1 MVIRRLLAQT
11 RLRLLLLALLATF
24 GILPIV
30 FTTIANLR
38 INRDLVEREEQ
49 LNLSRQVEQLA
60 ERLRLELDSVARQ
73 LELLRAGWGTVAND
87 PERRGH
93 LLRRFLAATQQDFRL
108 RVVDAASGLAFQP
121 DLEPELAATAEAA
134 RVAGS
139 RFALAPRA
147 SGELWLVVSDL
158 PAGRREPTLQAILPL
173 DLAPPRG
180 QEVFLLHRSSGEVLW
195 AEPVGKGPVW
205 DAVGRSPE
213 VRGYLTNAV
222 SVFEYDLRVGAATRP
237 MLGRIVPLGDT
248 EWALLVHRP
257 KSAALVVFPR
267 LVDNAMLI
275 GAVTVLLALVLGA
288 LASNVISRPIQELAE
303 TSHEIASGH
312 FGKRVLV
319 RAGSGLEIAELA
331 ESFNTM
337 SEHVESHVRRLHRA
351 AQVNREL
358 FISTLRVMLA
368 AIEAKEPYTAGHSER
383 VAAYSR
389 AIARRLMLDD
399 GSLEGLK
406 EEAWTAG
413 LLHDIGKIG
422 IEDRILNKGDILT
435 REEFEE
441 MKRHPVLGAEILA
454 PVDALRPI
462 VPAIRY
468 HHERWLGGGYPEGLA
483 GEDIPFLARIVAVA
497 DTFDALTTQR
507 VYQDPYSPEEALEI
521 LRDLSGQGF
530 DPRVTEAFFLA
541 FDTGE
546 IEAVATKSRARHPR
560 AVGGVAPAHAVHT

>member
-1 MVIRRLLAQT
+1 MLIRRLLAKT

-60 ERLRLELDSVARQ
+60 ERWRLELDAVTRQ
-73 LELLRAGWGTVAND
+73 LELLRAGWLATGAD
-87 PERRGH
+87 RDARSR
-93 LLRRFLAATQQDFRL
+93 LLRRFVAVTEGNFHVRAIDPS
-108 RVVDAASGLAFQP
+108 SGLVFQP
-121 DLEPELAATAEAA
+121 DLEVELERVAEAA
-134 RVAGS
+134 RAES
-139 RFALAPRA
+139 RRFALAPRA
-147 SGELWLVVSDL
+147 DGKLWLVVTDAASPGEPVFQALL
-158 PAGRREPTLQAILPL
+158 PFDVTLAHEQELFVL
-173 DLAPPRG
+173 DRVSG
-180 QEVFLLHRSSGEVLW
+180 QVLW
-195 AEPVGKGPVW
+195 ADPAPQGPVW
-205 DAVGRSPE
+205 DAVSRSPE
-213 VRGYLTNAV
+213 VRGYLEHAV
-222 SVFEYDLRVGAATRP
+222 SVFEYGLRLGASTRP

-248 EWALLVHRP
+248 PWALLLQRP
-257 KSAALVVFPR
+257 KSAALVVFRR
-267 LVDNAMLI
+267 LVANAILI
-275 GAVTVLLALVLGA
+275 GAVTVLLALLLGA
-288 LASNVISRPIQELAE
+288 FASNVVSRPIQELAE

-312 FGKRVLV
+312 FGKRVPV
-319 RAGSGLEIAELA
+319 RAASGLEITELA

-337 SEHVESHVRRLHRA
+337 SEHVESHVRRLRRA

-389 AIARRLMLDD
+389 AMARRLMRDD
-399 GSLEGLK
+399 PTLEGLK

-435 REEFEE
+435 HEEFEE
-441 MKRHPVLGAEILA
+441 MKRHPVLGADILA

-462 VPAIRY
+462 LPAIRY
-468 HHERWLGGGYPEGLA
+468 HHERWLGGGYPEGLV
-483 GEDIPFLARIVAVA
+483 GKEIPLLARIVAVA

-507 VYQDPYSPEEALEI
+507 VYQDPYSPEEALQI
-521 LRDLSGQGF
+521 LRDLSGKGF
-530 DPRVTEAFFLA
+530 DPRIAEAFFGA
-541 FDTGE
+541 FESGE
-546 IEAVATKSRARHPR
+546 IEAVAVRSRTGEPR
-560 AVGGVAPAHAVHT
+560 SFDALTAIHT